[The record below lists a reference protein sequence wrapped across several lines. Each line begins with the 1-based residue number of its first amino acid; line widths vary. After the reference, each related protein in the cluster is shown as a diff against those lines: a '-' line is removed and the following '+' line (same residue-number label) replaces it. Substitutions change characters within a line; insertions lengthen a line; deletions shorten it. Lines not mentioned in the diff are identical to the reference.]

1 MTERRR
7 LSPLPYIVLSAL
19 SLVTFGGPLLIFVI
33 VRRGQRANWPPEGAL
48 EWITIILVLGLFV
61 ALFFA
66 CVTNG
71 WWSPPPRR
79 SNGAG
84 NP

>member
-1 MTERRR
+1 MTARRR

-19 SLVTFGGPLLIFVI
+19 SVVTFGGPLLIFVI
-33 VRRGQRANWPPEGAL
+33 VRGGGSRNWPPDRAL
-48 EWITIILVLGLFV
+48 EWITVIGVFSLFV
-61 ALFFA
+61 ALFIA

-79 SNGAG
+79 G
-84 NP
+84 NDQGKP